1 MKAKQYAQQIRNT
14 LQQLSSFY
22 DAAFSGQP
30 RMSRRAELLDQWL
43 KSLDGL
49 SRPLKLVSGSEK
61 KALNDEI
68 AARKKLY
75 RDEAQ
80 AIRAL
85 QAMSPLAREMFHRT
99 EWGGLI
105 HDRYARHFAGQSR
118 GTRDVQLLA
127 ELLLD
132 TESLMTDLG
141 KLKEDEGWAEI
152 KPEVQAELSAYIDLL
167 KDRAELYR
175 SEREAIN
182 SSATQGE
189 PEERAGRLAAI
200 ANQGFAVYRHQF
212 QGHSRSSRRQSTL
225 SRVVASLAEVLEQM
239 RALSSQGFKGE
250 HHSNNIELVTQ
261 NLSLYREEVK
271 AIASAQ
277 ESLGFDEWYQAL
289 ISEAQS
295 IFEGYREQYA
305 GKARAACSPEPLVYL
320 CDRLVDVISQLRPLI
335 QDSPD
340 EQERVVFQQML
351 DQARVYHREWGAV
364 TQAQPSANVEQGH

>member
-1 MKAKQYAQQIRNT
+1 MKAKRYAQQIRNT

-22 DAAFSGQP
+22 DAAFSGHP
-30 RMSRRAELLDQWL
+30 RMSRRPELLDQWL

-49 SRPLKLVSGSEK
+49 GRPLRLVSGGDQ
-61 KALNDEI
+61 KALRDEI
-68 AARKKLY
+68 ASRRTLY
-75 RDEAQ
+75 RNEAQ
-80 AIRAL
+80 AIREL

-132 TESLMTDLG
+132 TESLLTDLN

-152 KPEVQAELSAYIDLL
+152 KPEVQAELDNYISLL
-167 KDRAELYR
+167 KERAELYR
-175 SEREAIN
+175 AEREAIN
-182 SSATQGE
+182 TSVTQGE
-189 PEERAGRLAAI
+189 DEEVAGRLATI

-239 RALSSQGFKGE
+239 NGLTSSGFQGE
-250 HHSNNIELVTQ
+250 HHAKNIELVSQ

-271 AIASAQ
+271 AIANAQ

-289 ISEAQS
+289 VTEAQS
-295 IFEGYREQYA
+295 IFESYREQYA
-305 GKARAACSPEPLVYL
+305 GKSRASCSPEPLVFL

-364 TQAQPSANVEQGH
+364 TQAQASASVEQGH